1 MIFDVLVVGSGPAG
15 VNAAA
20 ALVDSG
26 WNVGLVD
33 FGNRDATYAPLIYD
47 ASFTTLR
54 RTDAGQHRYL
64 LGDRFEGL
72 PSGNVRVGAQLT
84 PPRQY
89 VHADVARSMPVASET
104 FSAMESLA
112 MGGLGNA
119 WGAGAFCF
127 SDEELAQAGLSADA
141 MRPHYE
147 RVAARIGVSGTR
159 DDLLPFLGDCQSLM
173 PGIRLDSNAERVLA
187 RYAAK
192 RRRLQ
197 ANGFYLGQ
205 TRLAVCTEPHE
216 GRGPYGYQD
225 MDFWADFDRS
235 VYRPRWTLE
244 GLCQRSNFTY
254 LDRRLVLSFHET
266 ADGRVRIQTR
276 GADNG
281 EADTLQATAL
291 VLAAGTLSTTR
302 IVLRSLRHYETPLPL
317 VCNAYTYVPVLNVH
331 SLGRRAR
338 DERCSLAQLTAIY
351 APPDGTDLVQT
362 QFYSYRSL
370 LTFKL
375 IKEIPLGARNA
386 LRVMQLVMDA
396 LGILG
401 INHADRP
408 APEKRCLLRAGENGA
423 PDQLHI
429 DYRPTADETAVQARH
444 ERAVLRSFR
453 RLGCWPLKRVSPGN
467 GSSIHYAGTLP
478 IESGDRELTC
488 DADCRL
494 RPTRSV
500 YLADGSVFRYLPA
513 KGLTLSIMANA
524 DRVGAAVS
532 NRLASGLRRAAA

>member
-1 MIFDVLVVGSGPAG
+1 MTYDVLVVGSGPAG
-15 VNAAA
+15 VNAAS
-20 ALVDSG
+20 ALVEAG
-26 WNVGLVD
+26 WNVALVD
-33 FGNRDATYAPLIYD
+33 FGNRDTAYAPLIPRER
-47 ASFTTLR
+47 FTSLR
-54 RTDAGQHRYL
+54 RTDPAQHRYL

-72 PSGNVRVGAQLT
+72 PSSKVRVGAQLT

-89 VHADVARSMPVASET
+89 VHADVASWIPVVSQT

-112 MGGLGNA
+112 TGGLGNA
-119 WGAGAFCF
+119 WGAGAFYF
-127 SDEELAQAGLSADA
+127 SDEELAEAGLDVSV
-141 MRPHYE
+141 MHRHYE
-147 RVAARIGVSGTR
+147 RVAARIGISGTR
-159 DDLLPFLGDCQSLM
+159 DDLLPFLGDCDSLM

-197 ANGFYLGQ
+197 ADGFYLGQ
-205 TRLAVCTEPHE
+205 TRLAVCTQPRS

-244 GLCQRSNFTY
+244 ELSRHRNFTY
-254 LDRRLVLSFHET
+254 LDRRFVQSFSEA
-266 ADGRVRIQTR
+266 ADGLIHLQTR
-276 GADNG
+276 DAESGHVDA
-281 EADTLQATAL
+281 LQAVAL
-291 VLAAGTLSTTR
+291 ILAAGTLSSTR
-302 IVLRSLRHYETPLPL
+302 IVLRSLGCYNTQVPLL
-317 VCNAYTYVPVLNVH
+317 CNAYTYVPVLNLH
-331 SLGRRAR
+331 SLGRSAR

-351 APPDGTDLVQT
+351 APRDGGDLVQT

-375 IKEIPLGARNA
+375 IKETPLASRNA
-386 LRVMQLVMDA
+386 LRAMRA
-396 LGILG
+396 LMNAIGILG
-401 INHADRP
+401 INHADRT
-408 APEKRCLLRAGENGA
+408 AAQKYCLLRAGENDG

-429 DYRPTADETAVQARH
+429 KYQPTADETALQARH
-444 ERAVLRSFR
+444 EQTVLRSFR
-453 RLGCWPLKRVSPGN
+453 QLGCWPLKRVSPGN

-478 IESGDRELTC
+478 IDGGDRDLTC
-488 DADCRL
+488 DVDCLL

-524 DRVGAAVS
+524 DRVGAVVS
-532 NRLASGLRRAAA
+532 NRLAAGRRRAAA